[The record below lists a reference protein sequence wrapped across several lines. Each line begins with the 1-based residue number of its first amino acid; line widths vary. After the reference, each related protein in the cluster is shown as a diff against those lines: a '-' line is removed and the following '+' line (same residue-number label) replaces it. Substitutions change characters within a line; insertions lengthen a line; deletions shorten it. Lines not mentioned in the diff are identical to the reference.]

1 MTNAS
6 VSFFLLTTAQDSLA
20 GPYEDVPV
28 HVEAKYLDYEC
39 ELAVVVGKDAKDIQ
53 DSEDPLEYVLGY
65 TAANDLSA
73 RYWQFDSKLNG
84 GQHIIAKS
92 FDKFAPIG
100 PVIVSPRTVG
110 NAENLRLRTWV
121 DGDLRQ
127 DGSTNDLLFGI
138 KEIIRFLTVGKTLRK
153 GTVIMTG
160 TPRYVLNGTHENG
173 KRHDKADYF

>member
-1 MTNAS
+1 M
-6 VSFFLLTTAQDSLA
+6 
-20 GPYEDVPV
+20 